1 MWRFHF
7 ENSNDSRCSSDWRSR
22 SNCSSSASSSRLE
35 LADWTTLRTV
45 SASPKRTDRRT
56 AGVLVSDGL
65 RMRPQRRSF
74 DENNWMRLDDYS

>member
-7 ENSNDSRCSSDWRSR
+7 ERSSDRRCSSDSR
-22 SNCSSSASSSRLE
+22 LNCSSRSSRRVP
-35 LADWTTLRTV
+35 ADWRTPRTA

-56 AGVLVSDGL
+56 AGVLVSDGS

-74 DENNWMRLDDYS
+74 DENNWMRLGDYS